1 MLLDQGDDS
10 SPVAYAIVNDVPLDT
25 QQHFRKHEGIEIL
38 SYDTQGGK
46 DFSGFDDYLGAI
58 YEATNPLVRFGRLLE
73 KRRILWVDPHPENNG
88 EAFDH
93 LKAAAEAAERKT
105 EPLVTVAS
113 AQDGVAALASAS
125 SQGEPFD
132 LAITHWGDG
141 AAPTPD
147 GASCPGAVGLLT
159 AMRSRDLRCP
169 VIVFA
174 GPGNADERKRTALG
188 LGALAY
194 CFSFGGLY
202 RTVEDALSPASLQQ
216 TRLADLARFSGLPP
230 AETALNRFKP
240 L

>member
-1 MLLDQGDDS
+1 MRSEILALLDQGDDS
-10 SPVAYAIVNDVPLDT
+10 TPVAYAIVNDVPLDT
-25 QQHFRKHEGIEIL
+25 QKHFRKHEGIEIL

-58 YEATNPLVRFGRLLE
+58 HEATNPLVRFGRLLE

-113 AQDGVAALASAS
+113 AQDGVAALEGAS

-141 AAPTPD
+141 AAQTPD
-147 GASCPGAVGLLT
+147 GASC
-159 AMRSRDLRCP
+159 RSRGWTSHCHAKQRSALPGHRLRRP
-169 VIVFA
+169 WQ
-174 GPGNADERKRTALG
+174 R
-188 LGALAY
+188 
-194 CFSFGGLY
+194 
-202 RTVEDALSPASLQQ
+202 
-216 TRLADLARFSGLPP
+216 
-230 AETALNRFKP
+230 
-240 L
+240 

>member
-10 SPVAYAIVNDVPLDT
+10 SPVAYAIVNDVPPDT
-25 QQHFRKHEGIEIL
+25 QKHFRKHEGIEIL

-93 LKAAAEAAERKT
+93 LKAAAEAAE
-105 EPLVTVAS
+105 
-113 AQDGVAALASAS
+113 
-125 SQGEPFD
+125 
-132 LAITHWGDG
+132 H
-141 AAPTPD
+141 
-147 GASCPGAVGLLT
+147 
-159 AMRSRDLRCP
+159 
-169 VIVFA
+169 IVFA

-240 L
+240 PSCSIQERPASGPSHDVIIP